1 MGNIERFPGFPA
13 VELAAAVVFV
23 DFRETFREFDPPAAR
38 TASVLFPDHRA
49 VFRVSEPLLRITHIL
64 QDFAKELR
72 LAVGRGTVQ
81 DPDVDL
87 FVLQLLPFFAYL
99 REVVA
104 QICQGWDV
112 KTVIRLDHGQK
123 TVEFREIRVST
134 GVGKD

>member
-23 DFRETFREFDPPAAR
+23 DFRKAFREFDPPAAR
-38 TASVLFPDHRA
+38 TASVLVPDHRA
-49 VFRVSEPLLRITHIL
+49 MFRVAEPLLRITHIL
-64 QDFAKELR
+64 QDFAEELR
-72 LAVGRGTVQ
+72 LAVCRGTVQ

-87 FVLQLLPFFAYL
+87 LVLQLLPFLAHL

-104 QICQGWDV
+104 QVCQGRDV
-112 KTVIRLDHGQK
+112 KTVIWLDHGQK